1 MKRTAAL
8 MVLMIAIL
16 AFAHAPFARA
26 EELGRLFLTPEQRS
40 ALDVRRKARLPDTP
54 QVVIVE
60 SAATTRIDGYVKRG
74 NQRSTVWVNG
84 QAQDAGV
91 EQEGLRVLP
100 RRTDPSRVTVE
111 IGDGER
117 SIDLKIGQSLDRAT
131 GAVRDPLRGG
141 KAGPYVPPQRSR

>member
-1 MKRTAAL
+1 MKRAAML
-8 MVLMIAIL
+8 MVVIAIL
-16 AFAHAPFARA
+16 AFARAPFARA

-40 ALDVRRKARLPDTP
+40 ALDARRKARLPDTP
-54 QVVIVE
+54 QAVIVE

-74 NQRSTVWVNG
+74 NESSTVWVNG
-84 QAQDAGV
+84 QAQAGGAQ
-91 EQEGLRVLP
+91 QEGLRVLP

-117 SIDLKIGQSLDRAT
+117 SIDLKIGQSVDRAT

-141 KAGPYVPPQRSR
+141 KAAPYVPPQRSR